1 MTPTYYKYLLYL
13 KASVKTTASSKLSLL
28 LRLIVFFK
36 ITFMY
41 SLLGERDPLS
51 AHLRQSETVLI
62 SVHRS
67 ERQSIDKS
75 TKFLSTD

>member
-28 LRLIVFFK
+28 PRLIFFL

-41 SLLGERDPLS
+41 SLLGEIDPLS
-51 AHLRQSETVLI
+51 AHLRESETVLI